1 MRDVWI
7 LKYLIQVK
15 MKSMK
20 SHEER
25 IRKMIEKAKELL
37 ENQVATTE
45 TSNMDTD
52 VKAFFANWENLYRV

>member
-1 MRDVWI
+1 
-7 LKYLIQVK
+7 

-25 IRKMIEKAKELL
+25 IRRMIEKARELL